1 MANSFLKG
9 DKTVSEI
16 TKISKM
22 PRWLKWL
29 RGLPTV
35 FITTGLF
42 YASYVYAVPGA
53 GGAPTIGEAAMKIT
67 ESFAGIAKL
76 ITAGAYIGGMGF
88 ALSAILK
95 FKQHKDNPTQ
105 IPIGTPI
112 ALLFIAAA
120 LIFLPTIFGAANATI
135 FGGSGSAGGISGVT
149 E

>member
-1 MANSFLKG
+1 MSKRKQISQRGKG
-9 DKTVSEI
+9 
-16 TKISKM
+16 
-22 PRWLKWL
+22 LKWL
-29 RGLPTV
+29 RNLV
-35 FITTGLF
+35 IFIGGGASL
-42 YASYVYAVPGA
+42 YASLVYAA
-53 GGAPTIGEAAMKIT
+53 TSRPTIGDAAQAIT
-67 ESFAGIAKL
+67 NSFYGIAKL

-135 FGGSGSAGGISGVT
+135 FGGSGSAGGIYGVT